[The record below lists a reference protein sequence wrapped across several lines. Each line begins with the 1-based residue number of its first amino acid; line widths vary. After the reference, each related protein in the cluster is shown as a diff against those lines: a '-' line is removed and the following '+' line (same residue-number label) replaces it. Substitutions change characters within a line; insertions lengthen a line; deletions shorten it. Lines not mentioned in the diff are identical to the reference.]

1 MTVDDPPATDEP
13 DDFDTDIADIEIARR
28 VRKPRSDA
36 SRRLPGRILAV
47 ASVLPAVVAAA
58 WVAGALAL
66 LWFHI
71 YGPVTGPILALVIT
85 VVLARPVVRVALAS
99 ADRLGDVPWWA
110 LVAVVAVVVL
120 AGGLAFAHSAEDV
133 LVRRDP
139 GSYAMSATWLSTHGT
154 ILMPAH
160 PQLFGAPNSD
170 LVLASQG
177 FYVQG
182 SHIIPQFMTGAP
194 VLLSIGGWL
203 AGLSGVLH
211 ANAFLGAFALLA
223 FAGLAARLVGARWAP
238 LAVLAL
244 AFVQPELDV
253 MRATYS
259 EPAGQLILLG
269 GLAIVVDGF
278 VAGELMPG
286 LWPRLR
292 RTTGDSAAADST
304 TLAPT
309 LAPTIAPNLAA
320 NGLFVGGLVLGL
332 VFTVRIDAVADLFP
346 LVPFVGWLAFRRVL
360 GWKRFAGGLLLG
372 LAVGGFDCVFITYP
386 YAAHVGPDLAK
397 VGVGFVGL
405 MVWTV
410 DVFVL
415 ARWRERRDAGGG
427 RWRESEWYWR
437 IGLVAAV
444 VVAGLL
450 SLFLLL
456 LIWVRGVRRRLP
468 ILAAV
473 GVFLIGMF
481 FFLRPHLMTMR
492 ANPTSGG
499 ANYVEQVQRFLHMT
513 VDPTRS
519 YYEQA
524 TRWLSWYLGWGT
536 LALALIGV
544 CWLAYEQVA
553 GHRRA
558 WTPAFLVCF
567 GSAVWVL
574 FAPSITPDHPWA
586 DRRFVPVVLPGLVL
600 FALIAIAPVLQYIAS
615 RSSRAWSA
623 DAGARPVLLGA
634 LQGAVAALALLI
646 VVVPIWTGSR
656 DVIYTKT
663 EVGEPTLV
671 HEVCAQL
678 RPGDVVIAIGGRART
693 EWPGTMKVMC
703 GVNVGYLDND
713 DDLTEM
719 SQIYTQVH
727 ADGGRLML
735 LAESEGDKN
744 AADFEAAWPDKPTG
758 SLITSEATHTLVTRP
773 GKPTK
778 FLTEMWLGEYSLGGS

>member
-1 MTVDDPPATDEP
+1 MTVDEPLATDEP
-13 DDFDTDIADIEIARR
+13 DDYDPDIADIEIGRR
-28 VRKPRSDA
+28 VRTPRSDA

-58 WVAGALAL
+58 WVAGALVL
-66 LWFHI
+66 LWFHV
-71 YGPVTGPILALVIT
+71 YVPVTGTLLALAITIVI
-85 VVLARPVVRVALAS
+85 ARPVVRVALAS

-110 LVAVVAVVVL
+110 LIAVLAVVVL

-160 PQLFGAPNSD
+160 PQVFGAPNSD

-177 FYVQG
+177 FYEQG

-194 VLLSIGGWL
+194 VLLSIGGWM
-203 AGLSGVLH
+203 AGVSGVLH
-211 ANAFLGAFALLA
+211 GNAFLGAFALLA

-259 EPAGQLILLG
+259 EPAGQLLLLG

-278 VAGELMPG
+278 VAGQLMPG

-292 RTTGDSAAADST
+292 RNAGGESAPDD
-304 TLAPT
+304 APP
-309 LAPTIAPNLAA
+309 LAPNLAA

-346 LVPFVGWLAFRRVL
+346 LVPFVGWLAFHRIL
-360 GWKRFAGGLLLG
+360 GWKRFAGGLVLG
-372 LAVGGFDCVFITYP
+372 LAFGGFDCLFLTYP
-386 YAAHVGPDLAK
+386 YAQHVGPDLAK
-397 VGVGFVGL
+397 VGLGFTAL
-405 MVWTV
+405 SLWALA
-410 DVFVL
+410 VFAL
-415 ARWRERRDAGGG
+415 ARWRQRRDAGGG
-427 RWRESEWYWR
+427 AWRSSPWYWR
-437 IGLVAAV
+437 IGLVVAV
-444 VVAGLL
+444 VVSGVLPLL
-450 SLFLLL
+450 TW
-456 LIWVRGVRRRLP
+456 IRGVRRRLP
-468 ILAAV
+468 ILAAI
-473 GVFLIGMF
+473 GVFLIGLF

-492 ANPTSGG
+492 ANPESGG
-499 ANYVEQVQRFLHMT
+499 ANYVEQVQRFLHMS

-536 LALALIGV
+536 LALALIGA
-544 CWLAYEQVA
+544 CWLAYEQTA
-553 GHRRA
+553 GHRRVWA
-558 WTPAFLVCF
+558 PAFLVCF

-600 FALIAIAPVLQYIAS
+600 FALIAIVPVLPFIAS
-615 RSSRAWSA
+615 RTSRAWSA
-623 DAGARPVLLGA
+623 DSSARPVLVGA
-634 LQGAVAALALLI
+634 LQGAVGALAVLII
-646 VVVPIWTGSR
+646 VVPVWTGSR

-671 HEVCAQL
+671 HQVCSQL

-703 GVNVGYLDND
+703 GVNVGYLGND
-713 DDLTEM
+713 GDLTEM

-744 AADFEAAWPDKPTG
+744 AADLEAAWPDEPTA

-778 FLTEMWLGEYSLGGS
+778 FLTQMWLGEYRLGGS

>member
-1 MTVDDPPATDEP
+1 MTVDEPLATDEP
-13 DDFDTDIADIEIARR
+13 DDFDTDIADIEIGRR
-28 VRKPRSDA
+28 VRTPRSAA

-66 LWFHI
+66 LWFHV
-71 YGPVTGPILALVIT
+71 YGPITGTVLALVIT
-85 VVLARPVVRVALAS
+85 VVLARPVLRIALAS

-110 LVAVVAVVVL
+110 LIGVLAVVVL

-160 PQLFGAPNSD
+160 PQVFGPPNSD

-203 AGLSGVLH
+203 AGVSGVLH

-269 GLAIVVDGF
+269 GLAIVVDAF
-278 VAGELMPG
+278 IAGELMPG
-286 LWPRLR
+286 LWPRLQ
-292 RTTGDSAAADST
+292 RTNGSEAAPAD
-304 TLAPT
+304 APT
-309 LAPTIAPNLAA
+309 LAPNRAA

-346 LVPFVGWLAFRRVL
+346 LVPFVGWLAFHRVL

-372 LAVGGFDCVFITYP
+372 LAFGGFDCLFITYP
-386 YAAHVGPDLAK
+386 YAKHVGSDLAK
-397 VGVGFVGL
+397 VGIGFVLVSVATGACIFIATML
-405 MVWTV
+405 RRGEAQQSGDTPRGPGVGGRLPLLAAAG
-410 DVFVL
+410 VFV
-415 ARWRERRDAGGG
+415 
-427 RWRESEWYWR
+427 
-437 IGLVAAV
+437 IGL
-444 VVAGLL
+444 
-450 SLFLLL
+450 
-456 LIWVRGVRRRLP
+456 
-468 ILAAV
+468 
-473 GVFLIGMF
+473 F

-492 ANPTSGG
+492 ADPTSGG
-499 ANYVEQVQRFLHMT
+499 ANYVEQVQRFLHMA

-524 TRWLSWYLGWGT
+524 TRWLSWYVGWGT
-536 LALALIGV
+536 LALALIGA

-553 GHRRA
+553 GHRRVWA
-558 WTPAFLVCF
+558 PAFLVCF

-600 FALIAIAPVLQYIAS
+600 FALIAIGPLLQYIAG

-623 DAGARPVLLGA
+623 DSSARPVLLGA
-634 LQGAVAALALLI
+634 LQGAVGALAVLII
-646 VVVPIWTGSR
+646 VVPVWTGSR

-671 HEVCAQL
+671 HQVCSQL

-693 EWPGTMKVMC
+693 EWPGTLKVMC

-713 DDLTEM
+713 GDLTEM
-719 SQIYTQVH
+719 SQIYTKVH

>member
-1 MTVDDPPATDEP
+1 MTVDEPLATDEP
-13 DDFDTDIADIEIARR
+13 DDFDTDIADIEIGRR
-28 VRKPRSDA
+28 GRTSRSDA

-47 ASVLPAVVAAA
+47 ASVLPAVVAGA
-58 WVAGALAL
+58 WVAGGLAL

-71 YGPVTGPILALVIT
+71 YGPATATILALAIT
-85 VVLARPVVRVALAS
+85 VVIGRPVLRVALAS

-110 LVAVVAVVVL
+110 LIAVLAVVVL

-194 VLLSIGGWL
+194 VLLSIGGWI
-203 AGLSGVLH
+203 AGISGVLH

-223 FAGLAARLVGARWAP
+223 FAGLATRLVGARFAP

-269 GLAIVVDGF
+269 GLAIVVDAF
-278 VAGELMPG
+278 IAGELMPG

-292 RTTGDSAAADST
+292 RNSTSDAAVADALS
-304 TLAPT
+304 
-309 LAPTIAPNLAA
+309 PNLAA

-332 VFTVRIDAVADLFP
+332 VFTVRVDAVADLFP
-346 LVPFVGWLAFRRVL
+346 LVPFVGWLAFHRIL

-372 LAVGGFDCVFITYP
+372 LAFGGFDCLFITYP
-386 YAAHVGPDLAK
+386 YAEHVGTDLAK
-397 VGVGFVGL
+397 VGIGFVLLSAATGVA
-405 MVWTV
+405 MFIATM
-410 DVFVL
+410 
-415 ARWRERRDAGGG
+415 ARRSEARQVGDTERGPGVGG
-427 RWRESEWYWR
+427 R
-437 IGLVAAV
+437 
-444 VVAGLL
+444 
-450 SLFLLL
+450 
-456 LIWVRGVRRRLP
+456 LP
-468 ILAAV
+468 LLAAF
-473 GVFLIGMF
+473 GVFLVGVF

-492 ANPTSGG
+492 ANPDSGG
-499 ANYVEQVQRFLHMT
+499 ADYVEQVQRFLHMT

-536 LALALIGV
+536 LALALIGA

-553 GHRRA
+553 GHRRVWA
-558 WTPAFLVCF
+558 PAYLVCF

-600 FALIAIAPVLQYIAS
+600 FALIAIVPVLQYIAS

-623 DAGARPVLLGA
+623 DSSARPVLLGA
-634 LQGAVAALALLI
+634 LQGAVGALAVLI
-646 VVVPIWTGSR
+646 IVIPVWTGSR

-671 HEVCAQL
+671 HEVCSQL

-693 EWPGTMKVMC
+693 EWPGTLKVMC
-703 GVNVGYLDND
+703 GVNAGYLDND
-713 DDLTEM
+713 NDLTEM
-719 SQIYTQVH
+719 AQIYTQVH

-744 AADFEAAWPDKPTG
+744 AADFEAAWPAKPTA

-773 GKPTK
+773 GKPTE
-778 FLTEMWLGEYSLGGS
+778 FLTQMWLGEYQLGGS

>member
-1 MTVDDPPATDEP
+1 MTVDDPLATDEP
-13 DDFDTDIADIEIARR
+13 DDFDAEIVDIEIGRR
-28 VRKPRSDA
+28 VRTPRSDA

-71 YGPVTGPILALVIT
+71 YGPVTGTILALAIT
-85 VVLARPVVRVALAS
+85 VVLARPVLRVALAS

-110 LVAVVAVVVL
+110 LIAVLAVVVL

-154 ILMPAH
+154 ILMPSH
-160 PQLFGAPNSD
+160 PRVFGAPNSD

-194 VLLSIGGWL
+194 VLLSIGGWM
-203 AGLSGVLH
+203 AGVSGVLH

-238 LAVLAL
+238 VAVLAL

-269 GLAIVVDGF
+269 GLAIVVDAF
-278 VAGELMPG
+278 IAGELMPG

-292 RTTGDSAAADST
+292 RTAGDAVPVD
-304 TLAPT
+304 APT
-309 LAPTIAPNLAA
+309 LAPNRAA

-346 LVPFVGWLAFRRVL
+346 LVPFVGWLAFHRIL

-372 LAVGGFDCVFITYP
+372 LAVGGFDCLFITYP

-397 VGVGFVGL
+397 VGIGFVLVSAATGVAIFIAT
-405 MVWTV
+405 MVRRGEAKQPGYT
-410 DVFVL
+410 
-415 ARWRERRDAGGG
+415 ARGPGVGG
-427 RWRESEWYWR
+427 R
-437 IGLVAAV
+437 
-444 VVAGLL
+444 
-450 SLFLLL
+450 
-456 LIWVRGVRRRLP
+456 LP
-468 ILAAV
+468 LLAAV
-473 GVFLIGMF
+473 GVFLIGLF

-536 LALALIGV
+536 LALALIGA

-553 GHRRA
+553 GHRRVWA
-558 WTPAFLVCF
+558 PAFLVCF

-600 FALIAIAPVLQYIAS
+600 FALIAVVPLLQFIAS
-615 RSSRAWSA
+615 RSSRAWAADSA
-623 DAGARPVLLGA
+623 ARPVLLGA
-634 LQGAVAALALLI
+634 LQGAVGALAVLLI
-646 VVVPIWTGSR
+646 VVPVWTGSR

-671 HEVCAQL
+671 NKVCSQL

-703 GVNVGYLDND
+703 GVNVGYLLND

-735 LAESEGDKN
+735 LAESESDKN
-744 AADFEAAWPDKPTG
+744 AADFEAAWPDKPTA
-758 SLITSEATHTLVTRP
+758 SVITSEATHTLVTRP

-778 FLTEMWLGEYSLGGS
+778 FLTEMWLGEYQLGGS

>member
-1 MTVDDPPATDEP
+1 MTVDDPLATDEP
-13 DDFDTDIADIEIARR
+13 DDFDTDIVDAAIGRR
-28 VRKPRSDA
+28 VRTPRSAA

-47 ASVLPAVVAAA
+47 ASVLPAVIAAA
-58 WVAGALAL
+58 WVAGALVL

-71 YGPVTGPILALVIT
+71 YRPVPGTILALAIT
-85 VVLARPVVRVALAS
+85 VVIARPVLRVALAS

-110 LVAVVAVVVL
+110 LIAVLAVVVV

-154 ILMPAH
+154 ILMPSH

-194 VLLSIGGWL
+194 VLLSIGGWM
-203 AGLSGVLH
+203 AGVSGVLH
-211 ANAFLGAFALLA
+211 GNAFLGAFALLA

-259 EPAGQLILLG
+259 EPAGQLLLLG
-269 GLAIVVDGF
+269 GLAIVVDAF
-278 VAGELMPG
+278 IAGELMPG

-292 RTTGDSAAADST
+292 SSAGDAVPAD
-304 TLAPT
+304 APT
-309 LAPTIAPNLAA
+309 LAPNLAA

-346 LVPFVGWLAFRRVL
+346 LVPFVGWLAFHRIL

-372 LAVGGFDCVFITYP
+372 LAFGGFDCLFITYP
-386 YAAHVGPDLAK
+386 YAEHVGPDLAK
-397 VGVGFVGL
+397 VGIGFVLVSAATGAAIL
-405 MVWTV
+405 IATMV
-410 DVFVL
+410 
-415 ARWRERRDAGGG
+415 RRGEAKHSGYTAKGPGVGG
-427 RWRESEWYWR
+427 R
-437 IGLVAAV
+437 
-444 VVAGLL
+444 
-450 SLFLLL
+450 
-456 LIWVRGVRRRLP
+456 LP
-468 ILAAV
+468 LLAAS
-473 GVFLIGMF
+473 GVFLIGLF

-492 ANPTSGG
+492 ANPESGG

-524 TRWLSWYLGWGT
+524 TRWLSWYVGWGT
-536 LALALIGV
+536 LALALIGA

-553 GHRRA
+553 GHRRVWA
-558 WTPAFLVCF
+558 PAFLVCF

-600 FALIAIAPVLQYIAS
+600 FALIAVVPVLQYIAS

-623 DAGARPVLLGA
+623 DSAARPVLLGA
-634 LQGAVAALALLI
+634 LQGAVGALAVLLI
-646 VVVPIWTGSR
+646 VVPVWTGSR

-671 HEVCAQL
+671 HQVCAQL

-703 GVNVGYLDND
+703 GVNVGYLLND

-735 LAESEGDKN
+735 LAESESDKN
-744 AADFEAAWPDKPTG
+744 AADFEAAWPDKPTA

-778 FLTEMWLGEYSLGGS
+778 FLTEMWLGEYQLGGS

>member
-1 MTVDDPPATDEP
+1 VTVDDPLATDEP
-13 DDFDTDIADIEIARR
+13 DEFAAEVLVDVE
-28 VRKPRSDA
+28 VGRSDA
-36 SRRLPGRILAV
+36 SRRLPGRILAL
-47 ASVLPAVVAAA
+47 ASVLPAVLAAA
-58 WVAGALAL
+58 WVAGALVL
-66 LWFHI
+66 LSFHI
-71 YGPVTGPILALVIT
+71 YRPVPGTILALAIA
-85 VVLARPVVRVALAS
+85 VVLARPVLRVTVAA

-110 LVAVVAVVVL
+110 LIALLAVVVL
-120 AGGLAFAHSAEDV
+120 AGGLAYAHSAEDV

-154 ILMPAH
+154 IQMPAH
-160 PQLFGAPNSD
+160 PKLFGAPNFD

-177 FYVQG
+177 FYSQG

-211 ANAFLGAFALLA
+211 ANAVIGGFALLA
-223 FAGLAARLVGARWAP
+223 FGGLAARLVGARWAP

-269 GLAIVVDGF
+269 GLALIVDGL
-278 VAGELMPG
+278 VAGDLMPG
-286 LWPRLR
+286 LWPRR
-292 RTTGDSAAADST
+292 RRDADGESAPKRSPE
-304 TLAPT
+304 L
-309 LAPTIAPNLAA
+309 APNLAA

-332 VFTVRIDAVADLFP
+332 VFVVRIDAVADVFP
-346 LVPFVGWLAFRRVL
+346 LVPFIGWLAYHRVL
-360 GWKRFAGGLLLG
+360 GWKRLASGLVVG
-372 LAVGGFDCVFITYP
+372 LAFGGFDCLFLTYP
-386 YAAHVGPDLAK
+386 YAQHVGSDLRK
-397 VGVGFVGL
+397 VGEGFAAL
-405 MVWTV
+405 LLWTV
-410 DVFVL
+410 AAFVL
-415 ARWRERRDAGGG
+415 ARWRQRRVAGGD
-427 RWRESEWYWR
+427 RWRGSKWYWR
-437 IGLVAAV
+437 IGLPVAVLVSGV
-444 VVAGLL
+444 VPLL
-450 SLFLLL
+450 T
-456 LIWVRGVRRRLP
+456 WVRGVRRRLP
-468 ILAAV
+468 VFAAA
-473 GVFLIGMF
+473 GAFLIGLF

-492 ANPTSGG
+492 ANPASGG
-499 ANYVEQVQRFLHMT
+499 ANYVEQVQRFLHMP

-536 LALALIGV
+536 LALALIGA
-544 CWLAYEQVA
+544 CWLAHEQIA
-553 GHRRA
+553 GRLRVWA
-558 WTPAFLVCF
+558 PVFLVCF

-574 FAPSITPDHPWA
+574 LVPSITPDHPWA

-600 FALIAIAPVLQYIAS
+600 FAIMAVVPAVQFIAS
-615 RSSRAWSA
+615 RSASSWSSN
-623 DAGARPVLLGA
+623 AGSARPAILGA
-634 LQGAVAALALLI
+634 IQGAVAALAVLLI
-646 VVVPIWTGSR
+646 VVPVWTGSR

-663 EVGEPTLV
+663 EVGEPKLV

-713 DDLTEM
+713 GDLTEM
-719 SQIYTQVH
+719 AQIDAQVQ

-735 LAESEGDKN
+735 LAESVGDKD
-744 AADFEAAWPDKPTG
+744 AAQFEAAWPDKPTA

-773 GKPTK
+773 GKPTR
-778 FLTEMWLGEYSLGGS
+778 FLTQMWLGEYQLGGS

>member
-1 MTVDDPPATDEP
+1 MTIDDPLATDEP
-13 DDFDTDIADIEIARR
+13 DDFDTDIVDIDVGRR
-28 VRKPRSDA
+28 VRTSRSDA

-58 WVAGALAL
+58 WVAGALPL

-71 YGPVTGPILALVIT
+71 YGPATGTILALAIT
-85 VVLARPVVRVALAS
+85 VVIGRPVLRVALAS

-110 LVAVVAVVVL
+110 LIAVLAVVVF

-139 GSYAMSATWLSTHGT
+139 GSYAMSAIWLSTHGT

-160 PQLFGAPNSD
+160 PQVFGAPNSD
-170 LVLASQG
+170 LALASQG

-194 VLLSIGGWL
+194 VLLSIGGWI
-203 AGLSGVLH
+203 AGVNGVLH

-223 FAGLAARLVGARWAP
+223 FAGLATRLVGARWAP
-238 LAVLAL
+238 FAVLAL

-269 GLAIVVDGF
+269 GLAIVVDAF
-278 VAGELMPG
+278 IAGELMPG

-292 RTTGDSAAADST
+292 RTTGSSP
-304 TLAPT
+304 APD
-309 LAPTIAPNLAA
+309 APTIDRNLAA

-346 LVPFVGWLAFRRVL
+346 LVPFVGWLAFHRIL

-372 LAVGGFDCVFITYP
+372 LAVGGFDCLFITYP
-386 YAAHVGPDLAK
+386 YAEHVGTDLAK
-397 VGVGFVGL
+397 VGIGFVLLSVASG
-405 MVWTV
+405 VAI
-410 DVFVL
+410 FVATKVRRSE
-415 ARWRERRDAGGG
+415 ARQVGDTEGGPGVGG
-427 RWRESEWYWR
+427 R
-437 IGLVAAV
+437 
-444 VVAGLL
+444 
-450 SLFLLL
+450 
-456 LIWVRGVRRRLP
+456 LP
-468 ILAAV
+468 LLAAA
-473 GVFLIGMF
+473 GVFLIGLF

-492 ANPTSGG
+492 SNPDSGG

-524 TRWLSWYLGWGT
+524 TRWLSWYVGWGT
-536 LALALIGV
+536 LALALIGA

-553 GHRRA
+553 GHRRV
-558 WTPAFLVCF
+558 WGPAYLVCF

-600 FALIAIAPVLQYIAS
+600 FALIAIVPVLQYIAS

-623 DAGARPVLLGA
+623 DSSARAVLLGA
-634 LQGAVAALALLI
+634 LQGAVGALAVLI
-646 VVVPIWTGSR
+646 IVLPVWTGSR

-671 HEVCAQL
+671 HDVCSQL

-693 EWPGTMKVMC
+693 EWPGTLKVMC

-713 DDLTEM
+713 NDLTEM

-735 LAESEGDKN
+735 LAESAGDKD
-744 AADFEAAWPDKPTG
+744 AAEFEAAWPANPAA

-778 FLTEMWLGEYSLGGS
+778 FLTEMWLGEYQLGGS

>member
-1 MTVDDPPATDEP
+1 MTVDDPLATDEP
-13 DDFDTDIADIEIARR
+13 DDFDTHTLADIETGRR
-28 VRKPRSDA
+28 VRTPRSDA

-71 YGPVTGPILALVIT
+71 YGPITGTILALAIT
-85 VVLARPVVRVALAS
+85 VVIGRPALRVALAS

-110 LVAVVAVVVL
+110 LIAVLAVVVL

-154 ILMPAH
+154 ILMPSH
-160 PQLFGAPNSD
+160 PQVFGAPNSD

-194 VLLSIGGWL
+194 VLLSIGGWM
-203 AGLSGVLH
+203 AGVSGVLH
-211 ANAFLGAFALLA
+211 GNAFLGAFALLA

-259 EPAGQLILLG
+259 EPAGQLLLLG

-278 VAGELMPG
+278 IAAELMPG

-292 RTTGDSAAADST
+292 RTTDSESAPADPPK
-304 TLAPT
+304 LV
-309 LAPTIAPNLAA
+309 PNLAA

-372 LAVGGFDCVFITYP
+372 LAFGGFDCLFITYP

-397 VGVGFVGL
+397 VGIGFV
-405 MVWTV
+405 
-410 DVFVL
+410 
-415 ARWRERRDAGGG
+415 
-427 RWRESEWYWR
+427 
-437 IGLVAAV
+437 
-444 VVAGLL
+444 LL
-450 SLFLLL
+450 SAATGAVMF
-456 LIWVRGVRRRLP
+456 IATAVRRGEAKELGHPARGPGVGGPLP
-468 ILAAV
+468 LLAAV
-473 GVFLIGMF
+473 GVLLIGMF

-492 ANPTSGG
+492 ANPESGG
-499 ANYVEQVQRFLHMT
+499 ANYVEQVQRFLHMS

-536 LALALIGV
+536 LALALIGA
-544 CWLAYEQVA
+544 CWLAYEQIA
-553 GHRRA
+553 GHRRVWA
-558 WTPAFLVCF
+558 PAFLVCF

-600 FALIAIAPVLQYIAS
+600 FALIAVVPVMQFIAS

-623 DAGARPVLLGA
+623 DSSARPVLLGA
-634 LQGAVAALALLI
+634 LQGAVGALAVLI
-646 VVVPIWTGSR
+646 IVLPVWTGSR

-671 HEVCAQL
+671 HQVCTQL

-713 DDLTEM
+713 GDLTEM

-744 AADFEAAWPDKPTG
+744 AADFEAAWPDKPTA

-778 FLTEMWLGEYSLGGS
+778 FLTEMWLGEYQLGGS

>member
-1 MTVDDPPATDEP
+1 VTLDDPLATDEP
-13 DDFDTDIADIEIARR
+13 DDFDADMLADIETGRR
-28 VRKPRSDA
+28 VRKARSDA
-36 SRRLPGRILAV
+36 SRRLPGRILAI

-66 LWFHI
+66 LSFHI
-71 YGPVTGPILALVIT
+71 YRPVPGTILALAIA
-85 VVLARPVVRVALAS
+85 VVLARPVLRVTLAA
-99 ADRLGDVPWWA
+99 ADRFGDVPWWA
-110 LVAVVAVVVL
+110 LIAVLAVVVL

-139 GSYAMSATWLSTHGT
+139 GSYAMSATWLSSHGT
-154 ILMPAH
+154 IQMPSH
-160 PQLFGAPNSD
+160 PQLFGAPNPD

-177 FYVQG
+177 FYQQG

-211 ANAFLGAFALLA
+211 GNAVIGAFALLA

-269 GLAIVVDGF
+269 GLAIIVDALI
-278 VAGELMPG
+278 AGELMPG
-286 LWPRLR
+286 LWPRR
-292 RTTGDSAAADST
+292 RRNIDAESAPRDGSIA
-304 TLAPT
+304 LAP
-309 LAPTIAPNLAA
+309 NRAA

-332 VFTVRIDAVADLFP
+332 VFVVRIDAVADLFP
-346 LVPFVGWLAFRRVL
+346 LVPFVGWLAYHRVV
-360 GWKRFAGGLLLG
+360 GWKRFAGGLVLG
-372 LAVGGFDCVFITYP
+372 LAFGGFDCLFLTYP
-386 YAAHVGPDLAK
+386 YAEHVGSDLAK
-397 VGVGFVGL
+397 VGIGFTAL
-405 MVWTV
+405 FVWTLAA
-410 DVFVL
+410 FAL
-415 ARWRERRDAGGG
+415 ARWRQRRDAGGG
-427 RWRESEWYWR
+427 PWRTSTWSWR
-437 IGLVAAV
+437 LGLVVAV
-444 VVAGLL
+444 VVSGVVPLL
-450 SLFLLL
+450 T
-456 LIWVRGVRRRLP
+456 WVRAIRRRLP
-468 ILAAV
+468 ILAAT
-473 GVFLIGMF
+473 GVFLIGLF

-492 ANPTSGG
+492 ASPTSGG
-499 ANYVEQVQRFLHMT
+499 ANYVEQVQRFLHMA

-536 LALALIGV
+536 LALALIGA
-544 CWLAYEQVA
+544 CWLAYEQIA
-553 GHRRA
+553 GNRRIWA
-558 WTPAFLVCF
+558 PAFLICF

-574 FAPSITPDHPWA
+574 LAPSITPDHPWA

-600 FALIAIAPVLQYIAS
+600 FAIMAVVPVVAFVAS
-615 RSSRAWSA
+615 RSANSWAAQSG
-623 DAGARPVLLGA
+623 GARPAILGA
-634 LQGAVAALALLI
+634 IQGAVGALAVLI

-671 HEVCAQL
+671 RQVCAQL

-693 EWPGTMKVMC
+693 EWHGTMKVMC

-713 DDLTEM
+713 GDLTEM
-719 SQIYTQVH
+719 AQIDTQVQ

-735 LAESEGDKN
+735 LAESENDKN
-744 AADFEAAWPDKPTG
+744 AAQFEAAWPDKPTA

-778 FLTEMWLGEYSLGGS
+778 FLTEMWLGEYQLGGT